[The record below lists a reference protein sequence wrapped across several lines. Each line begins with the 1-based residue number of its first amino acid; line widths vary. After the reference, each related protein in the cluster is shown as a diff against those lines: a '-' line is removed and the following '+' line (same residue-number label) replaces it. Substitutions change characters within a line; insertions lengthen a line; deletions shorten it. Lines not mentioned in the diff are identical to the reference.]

1 MSDLAVRVLR
11 AEVERLDA
19 RSNELAEEADDYS
32 WLAAQVSRDAAEI
45 RRAIA
50 LVTAEPRAVTSPAYE
65 VPDDDTPEEFW
76 FPAQE
81 TELPFPPYPGEAS
94 PLETSASWGGPLQG

>member
-19 RSNELAEEADDYS
+19 RSNELAEEADDY
-32 WLAAQVSRDAAEI
+32 SRDAAEI

>member
-19 RSNELAEEADDYS
+19 RSNELAEEAEDYS

-50 LVTAEPRAVTSPAYE
+50 LVTAADDPRPLLIGRSNPVTADATVALY
-65 VPDDDTPEEFW
+65 DDDGNLAGSSVAP
-76 FPAQE
+76 
-81 TELPFPPYPGEAS
+81 
-94 PLETSASWGGPLQG
+94 